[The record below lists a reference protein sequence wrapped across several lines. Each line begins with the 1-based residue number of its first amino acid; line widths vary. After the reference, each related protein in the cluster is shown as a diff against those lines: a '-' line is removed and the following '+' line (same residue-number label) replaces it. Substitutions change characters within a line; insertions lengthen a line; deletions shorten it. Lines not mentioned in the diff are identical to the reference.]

1 MKKILS
7 ILLLTMA
14 FASITY
20 VISKSIAE
28 YQYSINA
35 QKNAKGEQLYA
46 QRCATCHQSNGEG
59 VAGLYP
65 PLQSS
70 DFLLNDKS
78 VIINVLLQG
87 LSGPIQV
94 NGIPYDGVMHP
105 VPGTDQE
112 LADMLNYVYTR
123 FGNGEYV
130 FTPDEI
136 AVLRALH
143 SNHSS
148 N

>member
-7 ILLLTMA
+7 VILLICA
-14 FASITY
+14 FAAITY
-20 VISKSIAE
+20 LVSKSIAD
-28 YQYSINA
+28 YQFSINA
-35 QKNAKGEQLYA
+35 QKNAKGEKLYA
-46 QRCATCHQSNGEG
+46 QRCATCHQLNGEG

-70 DFLLNDKS
+70 DFLLQDKS
-78 VIINVLLQG
+78 RIINVLLQG

-112 LADMLNYVYTR
+112 LADILNYIYTR
-123 FGNGEYV
+123 FGNREYV
-130 FTPDEI
+130 FTADEVG
-136 AVLRALH
+136 VLRALH

>member
-7 ILLLTMA
+7 LILLIAA

-20 VISKSIAE
+20 IVSKSISD
-28 YQYSINA
+28 YQHSINA
-35 QKNAKGEQLYA
+35 QKNAKGEKLYE

-70 DFLLNDKS
+70 DFLQNDKS
-78 VIINVLLQG
+78 MIINVLLQG
-87 LSGPIQV
+87 LSGPVQV

-112 LADMLNYVYTR
+112 LADIMNYVYTR
-123 FGNGEYV
+123 FAKGEYT
-130 FTPDEI
+130 FTADEI
-136 AVLRALH
+136 GVLRAIH

>member
-7 ILLLTMA
+7 VILLISA

-20 VISKSIAE
+20 IISKSIAE
-28 YQYSINA
+28 YQDSINA
-35 QKNAKGEQLYA
+35 QKNAKGQVLYA
-46 QRCATCHQSNGEG
+46 QRCATCHQLNGEG

-70 DFLLNDKS
+70 DFLLQEKS
-78 VIINVLLQG
+78 RIVNVLLQG

-94 NGIPYDGVMHP
+94 NGIPYDGIMHP

-112 LADMLNYVYTR
+112 LADILNYVYTR
-123 FGNGEYV
+123 FGNREYV
-130 FTPDEI
+130 FTTDEI